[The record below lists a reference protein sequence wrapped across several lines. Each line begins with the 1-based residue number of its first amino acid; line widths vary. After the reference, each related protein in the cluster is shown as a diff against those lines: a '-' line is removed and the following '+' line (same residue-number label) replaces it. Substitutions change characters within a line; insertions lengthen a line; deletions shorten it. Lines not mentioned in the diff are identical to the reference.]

1 MRNGTM
7 SPIMDARAHFAALA
21 ASVLAASLLL
31 CLPAKAAD
39 LGGDCCADLEQRV
52 AELESTA
59 ARKTGKVSVT
69 ISGYVTKQVFA
80 WDDGV
85 EQNMY
90 VTDIGPT
97 QATNFRI
104 NGQATIAPGWTAGYM
119 IRLQDLEDNTTRL
132 NQFNDNDNQG
142 LNVQMSNWYL
152 ASTDYGKLTIGK
164 QAMASKS
171 VAMYTD
177 LSGTQLIANYVL
189 FDGPG
194 FFLRQ
199 DKELLRL
206 RWGDIAYCYSQ
217 ARPWG
222 GDCDGI
228 VMEGVRYDS
237 PTFAGA
243 SWSASYGEDDDWE
256 IAGRYN
262 GEAAGFKLALGLGY
276 SVNTDENTQLPSV
289 SLRKDSGFFQVG
301 GYAEHLATGLF
312 LNGDYGSENNHGSS
326 IFSGITEPNGHQ
338 WYVKAGIRHKWTGLG
353 ATILYGEAMEYVD
366 EIGPAALNAGVTSS
380 DFTRWG
386 LGVAQEID
394 KAAMT
399 LWLKYRQ
406 HDGEITGGPFN
417 GGLDDFQY
425 VSAGGLIYF

>member
-1 MRNGTM
+1 M
-7 SPIMDARAHFAALA
+7 F
-21 ASVLAASLLL
+21 
-31 CLPAKAAD
+31 
-39 LGGDCCADLEQRV
+39 
-52 AELESTA
+52 
-59 ARKTGKVSVT
+59 
-69 ISGYVTKQVFA
+69 

-85 EQNMY
+85 EQNTY

-104 NGQATIAPGWTAGYM
+104 NGQATIAPGWTAGFM
-119 IRLQDLEDNTTRL
+119 IRVQDLEDNTIRL

-177 LSGTQLIANYVL
+177 LSGTQLIANYVP

-243 SWSASYGEDDDWE
+243 SWSASFGEDDDWE
-256 IAGRYN
+256 VAGRYN
-262 GEAAGFKLALGLGY
+262 GEAAGFKIALGSATPSTPTRTRSCQGCHSTRTPASSK
-276 SVNTDENTQLPSV
+276 SV
-289 SLRKDSGFFQVG
+289 
-301 GYAEHLATGLF
+301 AM
-312 LNGDYGSENNHGSS
+312 SS
-326 IFSGITEPNGHQ
+326 ISPQDCSCTATMATRITTAAPSSAASPSQTAING
-338 WYVKAGIRHKWTGLG
+338 T
-353 ATILYGEAMEYVD
+353 
-366 EIGPAALNAGVTSS
+366 
-380 DFTRWG
+380 
-386 LGVAQEID
+386 
-394 KAAMT
+394 
-399 LWLKYRQ
+399 
-406 HDGEITGGPFN
+406 
-417 GGLDDFQY
+417 
-425 VSAGGLIYF
+425 

>member
-1 MRNGTM
+1 MLFGEQRTVLRMLGE
-7 SPIMDARAHFAALA
+7 RACVAGALA
-21 ASVLAASLLL
+21 LAIAAYLFGGRMAL
-31 CLPAKAAD
+31 AAD

-52 AELESTA
+52 AELESA
-59 ARKTGKVSVT
+59 AVRKTGKVSVT

-85 EQNMY
+85 EQNLY

-119 IRLQDLEDNTTRL
+119 IRVQDLEDNTVRL

-152 ASTDYGKLTIGK
+152 ASTDYGKLTLGK

-199 DKELLRL
+199 DKELLRI

-256 IAGRYN
+256 VAGRYTARRPVSRSRSGWAIQSTPTRTRNRRACRSGRIPASSKSAVMPSISRPDCSCMATMAARTTTARPSSAASPSRTAIN
-262 GEAAGFKLALGLGY
+262 G
-276 SVNTDENTQLPSV
+276 T
-289 SLRKDSGFFQVG
+289 
-301 GYAEHLATGLF
+301 
-312 LNGDYGSENNHGSS
+312 
-326 IFSGITEPNGHQ
+326 
-338 WYVKAGIRHKWTGLG
+338 
-353 ATILYGEAMEYVD
+353 
-366 EIGPAALNAGVTSS
+366 
-380 DFTRWG
+380 
-386 LGVAQEID
+386 
-394 KAAMT
+394 
-399 LWLKYRQ
+399 
-406 HDGEITGGPFN
+406 
-417 GGLDDFQY
+417 
-425 VSAGGLIYF
+425 